1 MKAKK
6 TPRNVLTKR
15 HVKPAHYQWT
25 TCEGITVRGFTI
37 ADLPP
42 RCQIRAELR
51 KIYA

>member
-15 HVKPAHYQWT
+15 HLRPAHYQWT
-25 TCEGITVRGFTI
+25 TIAGITVRGQTT
-37 ADLPP
+37 ATPPP
-42 RCQIRAELR
+42 RCQLRAELR